1 MINYS
6 NFCYKGICN
15 LDQEDINPVLLNLPC
30 GARFNKSDG
39 LITMIFP
46 GRAESPADIYVISRR
61 MEDYV
66 NNVSLD
72 FSTTHTLIV
81 RPRDI
86 VLVSA
91 EPSNGRYTYKSVCYS
106 YNELPEDND
115 DPEIITVSYNGV
127 DLYFVSGLPRVILE
141 KIDTSA
147 KQVDVTVNGPIDN
160 NDIHTRFLLSLVMMK
175 ALKEKFGNSM
185 YYISAF
191 TILNYPD
198 TPEINQKYGTHFG
211 IYVDKRELLGPV
223 EE

>member
-1 MINYS
+1 MEKDTNYS
-6 NFCYKGICN
+6 YFCYKGVN
-15 LDQEDINPVLLNLPC
+15 QEAINPELLKFQSYC
-30 GARFNKSDG
+30 GGRFNKSDKS
-39 LITMIFP
+39 ITMIFP
-46 GRAESPADIYVISRR
+46 GRAETPADIYEISHR
-61 MEDYV
+61 MENYV
-66 NNVSLD
+66 YSVTAQS
-72 FSTTHTLIV
+72 LIV
-81 RPRDI
+81 RPRDV

-91 EPSNGRYTYKSVCYS
+91 EPSNGRYTYRSVCYS

-160 NDIHTRFLLSLVMMK
+160 KDIHTRFLLSLVMMK

-191 TILNYPD
+191 TIFNYPD
-198 TPEINQKYGTHFG
+198 TPEINQKYGTHLG
-211 IYVDKRELLGPV
+211 IYVDKRWLPNNK
-223 EE
+223 

>member
-6 NFCYKGICN
+6 NFCYKEICN
-15 LDQEDINPVLLNLPC
+15 SDQEAINRVFPSHN

-39 LITMIFP
+39 LITMNFP
-46 GRAESPADIYVISRR
+46 ERAESPADIYAISQR
-61 MEDYV
+61 MKNYV
-66 NNVSLD
+66 YNVSLD

-91 EPSNGRYTYKSVCYS
+91 EPSNGRYTYRSVCYS

-185 YYISAF
+185 YYVSAF

-211 IYVDKRELLGPV
+211 IYVDKRELQVL
-223 EE
+223 EK